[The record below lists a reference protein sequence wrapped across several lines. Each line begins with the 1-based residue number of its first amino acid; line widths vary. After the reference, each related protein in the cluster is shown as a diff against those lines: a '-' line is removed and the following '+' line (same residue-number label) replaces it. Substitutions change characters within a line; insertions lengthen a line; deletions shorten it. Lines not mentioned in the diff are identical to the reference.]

1 MKLSQHIIAFF
12 MGYFFYCL
20 FEIDTRGYTHWTMAL
35 TGGLAMTVL
44 YALNSREGMTLM
56 KSCFLGALIIT
67 AMEFAVGVFDNII
80 MRWDVWDYSDMPFN
94 IMGQICLPFS
104 FAWALMCI
112 PAYYLCRLIRH
123 RFSCQNP
130 CSFSSCTM
138 STKNSRT
145 S

>member
-35 TGGLAMTVL
+35 TGGLAMAVL
-44 YALNSREGMTLM
+44 YSINSREGMTLM

-104 FAWALMCI
+104 FAWALICI

-123 RFSCQNP
+123 KFSL
-130 CSFSSCTM
+130 
-138 STKNSRT
+138 NSKT
-145 S
+145 ENA

>member
-12 MGYFFYCL
+12 MGYFLYCL

-44 YALNSREGMTLM
+44 YSINSRDGMTLM

-112 PAYYLCRLIRH
+112 PAFYLCRMIRL
-123 RFSCQNP
+123 RFSSQNP
-130 CSFSSCTM
+130 CSFSSRTI